1 MKRILL
7 TISYNGHEYS
17 GWQKQKEER
26 TVQGEIEQA
35 FLKTT
40 GQEIEIFGSGRTD
53 AGVHAFAQTAH
64 FDLESPI
71 PVEKIADILN
81 GALPPDIR
89 ITKAEEVAPDFHA
102 RFSIKK
108 KTYVYYVLNT
118 DKTSPFDAYRYGVIK
133 KHLDEKKMQ
142 EVGNLLEGEHNFRGF
157 CSAQTSAT
165 DFVRKIFK
173 IKVDR
178 LSKQLIAIKV
188 CGNGFLYNMVR
199 IIVGTMVDYALDK
212 ITIDDVK
219 KALFEQDRS
228 CAGQTM
234 PPDGLYLLKTEY

>member
-7 TISYNGHEYS
+7 TISYNGHEYC

-71 PVEKIADILN
+71 PVDKIADILN

-89 ITKAEEVAPDFHA
+89 ITKAEEVDQNFHA

-108 KTYVYYVLNT
+108 KTYVYYILNT
-118 DKTSPFDAYRYGVIK
+118 EKFSPFDAYRYGIIK
-133 KHLDEKKMQ
+133 KELDEKKMQ
-142 EVGNLLEGEHNFRGF
+142 QIANLLIGEHDFQGF
-157 CSAQTSAT
+157 CSSQTSAT
-165 DFVRKIFK
+165 DFVRRIFE
-173 IKVDR
+173 IKVER
-178 LSKQLIAIKV
+178 LTQTLISVKV
-188 CGNGFLYNMVR
+188 CGSGFLYNMVR
-199 IIVGTMVDYALDK
+199 IIVGTMVDYALGK
-212 ITIDDVK
+212 ISLEDVK
-219 KALFEQDRS
+219 TALENQDRS
-228 CAGQTM
+228 RAGRTM

>member
-7 TISYNGHEYS
+7 TISYNGHQYC
-17 GWQKQKEER
+17 GWQKQKEEK

-35 FLKTT
+35 FFKTT

-53 AGVHAFAQTAH
+53 AGVHAYAQTAH

-89 ITKAEEVAPDFHA
+89 IIKAEEVDSDFHA

-108 KTYVYYVLNT
+108 KTYIYYVLT
-118 DKTSPFDAYRYGVIK
+118 AERTSPFDAYRYGVIK
-133 KHLDEKKMQ
+133 KSLDEKKML
-142 EVGNLLEGEHNFRGF
+142 EVGQLLIGEHNFRGF
-157 CSAQTSAT
+157 CSSQTSAT
-165 DFVRKIFK
+165 DFVRKIFD

-178 LSKQLIAIKV
+178 LSEQLIAIKV

-199 IIVGTMVDYALDK
+199 IIVGTMVDYALGK
-212 ITIDDVK
+212 ITLDDVK
-219 KALFEQDRS
+219 KALYQQDRA